1 MNARAFAL
9 IGSGRR
15 GTVSF
20 RPYTDVSAMLR
31 TLLVLAGT
39 FTVSFTLMW
48 LWVEVLERV
57 GAYLGVRLRGRPVDA
72 TMFGPDLLAW

>member
-1 MNARAFAL
+1 
-9 IGSGRR
+9 
-15 GTVSF
+15 
-20 RPYTDVSAMLR
+20 MLR

-48 LWVEVLERV
+48 VWVEVLAV
-57 GAYLGVRLRGRPVDA
+57 SCDYMGVRLRGRRVDA